1 MPDGAFPDEMTP
13 ADAVMWTIERDPVL
27 RSTVTTVALLDRAPR
42 FPVLRRR
49 LLDASTVIPRLRQ
62 RVARPGRTGGRPRWV
77 EDAAFDI
84 DYHLRRVGPT
94 GSADLAAVLDLAR
107 LSAMAGLDR
116 DRPLWELSVVDGL
129 EGGGAAF
136 VLKFHHCVTDGVGGI
151 ELAMR
156 LLDGSRHVPTPA
168 SDVPAID
175 GAGAGSGPGPAG
187 GLAGAVGRAA
197 LRGADLARTAAETA
211 VRTAA
216 MAALRP
222 GVGAAAL
229 VDNARWTARLLAPVN
244 EPLSPVMR
252 GRSTV
257 WHFDAFDV
265 AMPEMKR
272 AAAAAGGSVNDVFLT
287 AVTAGLRRYHHAHGQ
302 DPDRLRMTLPINFRR
317 PGDPPGGNRF
327 TPVRFVVPLGTGQ
340 DPVGQAGALGSL
352 VREWRE
358 GRAPALTDRL
368 ASVLCRLPDDALTD
382 LFGRMLKNVD
392 FVATNV
398 AGLPVPM
405 YLAGAELV
413 RQYAFAPTTGA
424 AVNVALLSHTGWA
437 CIGVN
442 TDAVAVPDHG
452 LLTACLRDGFAEAV
466 HMRDQRRPGAA

>member
-1 MPDGAFPDEMTP
+1 MPNGAFPDVMTP
-13 ADAVMWTIERDPVL
+13 ADAVMWAIERDPVL

-42 FPVLRRR
+42 FPALRRR

-62 RVARPGRTGGRPRWV
+62 RVARPGWTGGRFRWV
-77 EDAAFDI
+77 EDPAFDI
-84 DYHLRRVGPT
+84 DYHLRRVSPT
-94 GSADLAAVLDLAR
+94 GPADLDGVLELAR
-107 LSAMAGLDR
+107 VSAMAGLDR
-116 DRPLWELSVVDGL
+116 DRPLWEFTVVEGL
-129 EGGGAAF
+129 PGGGAAF

-156 LLDGSRHVPTPA
+156 LLDGSRRSPTPA
-168 SDVPAID
+168 PDMPAANGD
-175 GAGAGSGPGPAG
+175 AAGAGPGLVPGA
-187 GLAGAVGRAA
+187 AGAVGHAA
-197 LRGADLARTAAETA
+197 LDGLRLARTAAAA
-211 VRTAA
+211 VVRPAA
-216 MAALRP
+216 
-222 GVGAAAL
+222 GATAL
-229 VDNARWTARLLAPVN
+229 VDNARWTARLLAPVT

-257 WHFDAFDV
+257 WRFDAFDV
-265 AMPEMKR
+265 EMTDMKA

-287 AVTAGLRRYHHAHGQ
+287 AVTAGLRRYHRSHGH
-302 DPDRLRMTLPINFRR
+302 DPDSLRMTLPISLRR

-327 TPVRFVVPLGTGQ
+327 TPVRFVVPLGTGH
-340 DPVGQAGALGSL
+340 DPGAQARRIGSL
-352 VREWRE
+352 VREWRD

-368 ASVLCRLPDDALTD
+368 AAVLCRLPDDALTD

-398 AGLPVPM
+398 PGLPVPM

-413 RQYAFAPTTGA
+413 RQYAFAPLTGA
-424 AVNVALLSHTGWA
+424 AVNVALLSHTRWA

-442 TDAVAVPDHG
+442 ADAVAVPDHG

-466 HMRDQRRPGAA
+466 GVPHLRHPGAA